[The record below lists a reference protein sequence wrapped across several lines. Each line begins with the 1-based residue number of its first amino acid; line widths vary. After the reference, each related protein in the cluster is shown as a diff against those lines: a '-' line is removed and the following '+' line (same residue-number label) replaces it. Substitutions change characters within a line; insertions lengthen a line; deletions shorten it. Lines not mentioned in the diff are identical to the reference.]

1 ISAADMDL
9 LRKSKVDRL
18 MELFNIE
25 VKSLENNTVTAACH
39 SQDYMKARE
48 VKAPLVNW
56 LPDEN
61 NMIGEVVMP
70 DATRTKGPV
79 ETNIRQEKVGSI
91 IQFVRF
97 GFGRIDSINN
107 ERVTVYYAQRYTDEP
122 G

>member
-1 ISAADMDL
+1 
-9 LRKSKVDRL
+9 
-18 MELFNIE
+18 MELFNVEI
-25 VKSLENNTVTAACH
+25 KSVENNSIIAAFH

-61 NMIGEVVMP
+61 NTVGEVVMP

-91 IQFVRF
+91 IQMVRF
-97 GFGRIDSINN
+97 GFGRIDSIN
-107 ERVTVYYAQRYTDEP
+107 EEQVTIYYAHR
-122 G
+122 